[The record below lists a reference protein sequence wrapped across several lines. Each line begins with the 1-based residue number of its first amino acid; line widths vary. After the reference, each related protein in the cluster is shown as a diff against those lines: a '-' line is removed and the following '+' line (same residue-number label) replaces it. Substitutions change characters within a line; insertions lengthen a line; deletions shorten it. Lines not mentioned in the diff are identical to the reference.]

1 MPIMVLDPKLPAQAD
16 AVGIFDN
23 IVERASREMMWIFGL
38 VILTSY
44 NLRLFRAAEGVRSAP
59 TPVAGRRTHQD

>member
-16 AVGIFDN
+16 AVGIFDI

-44 NLRLFRAAEGVRSAP
+44 NYPLFRAADSVRSAP
-59 TPVAGRRTHQD
+59 TPVAGRRTNQD